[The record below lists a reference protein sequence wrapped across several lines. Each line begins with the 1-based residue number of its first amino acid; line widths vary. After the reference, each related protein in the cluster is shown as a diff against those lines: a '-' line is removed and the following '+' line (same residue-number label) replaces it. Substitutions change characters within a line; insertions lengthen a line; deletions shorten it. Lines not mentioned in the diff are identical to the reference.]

1 MKVLLF
7 SCMFLLLSSCNFDAG
22 EFGDSNYNFYRID
35 TLDIHGIQHEF
46 IISDRSSM
54 YNGFIHSPECWCLTK
69 KDKQND

>member
-7 SCMFLLLSSCNFDAG
+7 SCVFLILSSCRYEAY
-22 EFGDSNYNFYRID
+22 ELRDSNDNHYMID

-46 IISDRSSM
+46 IVSYMNSL
-54 YNGFIHSPECWCLTK
+54 YNGFVHSPECWCLTK